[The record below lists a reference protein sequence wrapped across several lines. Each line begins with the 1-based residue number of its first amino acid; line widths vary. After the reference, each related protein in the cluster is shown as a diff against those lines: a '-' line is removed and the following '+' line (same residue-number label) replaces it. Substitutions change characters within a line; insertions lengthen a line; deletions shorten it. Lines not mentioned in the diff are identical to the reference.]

1 MIRIVFN
8 LYSGTR
14 NYLSLVTVTLRGG
27 KKHRATT
34 VSGITCLWD
43 SEYTNIMINRKQT
56 KYYEPKLHSN
66 KVEYGTDVGV
76 YCTAI
81 EAKVPFGIPEFLSS
95 MIINHRFHVDN

>member
-1 MIRIVFN
+1 
-8 LYSGTR
+8 
-14 NYLSLVTVTLRGG
+14 
-27 KKHRATT
+27 
-34 VSGITCLWD
+34 
-43 SEYTNIMINRKQT
+43 MINRKQT

-66 KVEYGTDVGV
+66 KVEYGTAVGV